1 MKCMKK
7 SHYKNLSNYEIL
19 KMNFINKKKIFDGK
33 NIQVFNYKF
42 EKNEKEIQHE
52 IIEQGGISCV
62 LAIDEDEVIMV
73 KQFRYP
79 FDQVL
84 EIPAGNI
91 EKSETSEECAR
102 RELLEETGY
111 STTQLTHLIRF
122 YPSLGY
128 NLQFVDCYLATK
140 LEKKSKQKL
149 DDDEFVSVHKIPIKE
164 LFSLIKSG
172 KIIDPKTLCAL
183 SMMLQKNDLK
193 FKT

>member
-62 LAIDEDEVIMV
+62 LAIDQDEVIMV

-91 EKSETSEECAR
+91 EKSETRSDWSKRPLHPKQLNYAIEDVAYLMELGKSLKKKLKLKGRLEWSEE
-102 RELLEETGY
+102 
-111 STTQLTHLIRF
+111 
-122 YPSLGY
+122 
-128 NLQFVDCYLATK
+128 DCKRMLATK
-140 LEKKSKQKL
+140 TGLMDQENAWKKIKGI
-149 DDDEFVSVHKIPIKE
+149 KIRR
-164 LFSLIKSG
+164 
-172 KIIDPKTLCAL
+172 
-183 SMMLQKNDLK
+183 KNYMG
-193 FKT
+193 

>member
-1 MKCMKK
+1 M
-7 SHYKNLSNYEIL
+7 H
-19 KMNFINKKKIFDGK
+19 FIDKQKIFHGK
-33 NIQVFNYKF
+33 NIEVFNYKF
-42 EKNEKEIQHE
+42 KIKEKQIQHE
-52 IIEQGGISCV
+52 IIKQSGISCV
-62 LAIDEDEVIMV
+62 LAIDQNDVIMV

-79 FDQVL
+79 FDEVL

-91 EKSETSEECAR
+91 EESETPEECAR

-140 LEKKSKQKL
+140 LKKKSKQKL
-149 DDDEFVSVHKIPIKE
+149 DDEEFVSVHKIPIKE

-172 KIIDPKTLCAL
+172 KIIDPKTLCAIT
-183 SMMLQKNDLK
+183 MMLQKDDLN
-193 FKT
+193 FKTKN